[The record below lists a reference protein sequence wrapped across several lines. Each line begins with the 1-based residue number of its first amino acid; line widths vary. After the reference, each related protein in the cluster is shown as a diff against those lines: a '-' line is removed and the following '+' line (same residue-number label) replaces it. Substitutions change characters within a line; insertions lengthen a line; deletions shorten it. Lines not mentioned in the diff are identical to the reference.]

1 MLVLK
6 APRPYALPGEL
17 TAKGFE
23 DCDCCCDWELPN
35 PKRPPPVFDW
45 LLSKDP
51 NMLLIRLAESPSLNC
66 TGDECKERAGGSRV
80 RTVREVLATL
90 LMDAG
95 VKSEDIEDAA
105 TFILGFADVAI
116 GVLISSNEILRYQDE
131 GLLTMLGESG
141 DVASE
146 AERVEPRHRRAQLR
160 RSFLRRRSWL
170 VHSLTGPLTYLVYW
184 HCS

>member
-23 DCDCCCDWELPN
+23 DCDCGCDWELPN

-90 LMDAG
+90 LVDAG
-95 VKSEDIEDAA
+95 VKSEDIGDVT
-105 TFILGFADVAI
+105 TFIVGFADVAI
-116 GVLISSNEILRYQDE
+116 GVLMSSDEISRYQKE
-131 GLLTMLGESG
+131 GLLT
-141 DVASE
+141 
-146 AERVEPRHRRAQLR
+146 
-160 RSFLRRRSWL
+160 
-170 VHSLTGPLTYLVYW
+170 
-184 HCS
+184 